1 MIKCSLCTFKQ
12 FLNGRRKWQI
22 LVIFSHID
30 SSEMKNNTRIWFS
43 IFLTVRPSSIE
54 AKNIILH
61 SKNQNQVCEGTGNL
75 KNASVKADLGQT
87 LYISNFDI
95 VYKIVY

>member
-1 MIKCSLCTFKQ
+1 MITKYFLCTFKQ
-12 FLNGRRKWQI
+12 ILNGRQKGQI

-30 SSEMKNNTRIWFS
+30 SSEIKDNTWIWFS
-43 IFLTVRPSSIE
+43 ICLTVRPSSIE

-75 KNASVKADLGQT
+75 KSASVKADLGQT
-87 LYISNFDI
+87 PNI
-95 VYKIVY
+95 